1 MIQTYIRYCAIAT
14 FIITSSFA
22 LQAHAGEVKKIELK
36 DGSVISG
43 EILSLNNGKYTVK
56 SGSLGKIKIPDSK
69 IRSIRSAGAAGGGAE
84 ENKSYS
90 ALGSVSKKMAG
101 DAELMKKILA
111 LQSDAD
117 FQAILNDP
125 EIMKNINSGNYGALT
140 ANPKFLKLLNKSTV
154 RDISKKVVK

>member
-1 MIQTYIRYCAIAT
+1 MQTYIRYGAIAI

-22 LQAHAGEVKKIELK
+22 LQVHAGEVKKIELK
-36 DGSVISG
+36 DGSVVSG
-43 EILSLNNGKYTVK
+43 EIISLSNGKYTVK
-56 SGSLGKIKIPDSK
+56 SESLGKIKISDSK
-69 IRSIRSAGAAGGGAE
+69 IRSIRSAGTAGGGEE

-90 ALGSVSKKMAG
+90 AIDAMSKKMAG
-101 DAELMKKILA
+101 DTELMKMILA

-125 EIMKNINSGNYGALT
+125 EVMKDINSGNYGALT

-154 RDISKKVVK
+154 QDISKKVVK